1 MTQEALNQILDRAR
15 HGDVTAQVVLGQ
27 LLCEGKDV
35 KQDISNGLAWL
46 NNAAQCNSLW
56 AKELITQYQSGGAQ
70 RPAAHRL

>member
-27 LLCEGKDV
+27 LLCEGRDV

-46 NNAAQCNSLW
+46 NKAAQTKGVNL
-56 AKELITQYQSGGAQ
+56 
-70 RPAAHRL
+70 